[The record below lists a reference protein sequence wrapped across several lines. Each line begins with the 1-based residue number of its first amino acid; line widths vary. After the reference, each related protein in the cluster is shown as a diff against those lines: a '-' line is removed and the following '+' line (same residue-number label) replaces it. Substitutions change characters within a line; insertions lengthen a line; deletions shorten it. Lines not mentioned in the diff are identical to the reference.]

1 MNSEIVDGLW
11 VIAIVSLATVV
22 FIPVLC
28 WILPPRQQMGG

>member
-1 MNSEIVDGLW
+1 MTSEIVDGLW

-28 WILPPRQQMGG
+28 WILPPRQHLEG